1 MCRILSIPL
10 VIVCLQSPGKLP
22 NFLAAI
28 FFIVG
33 AGTDVL
39 DGYLARRRNIVTKLG
54 KLLDPLADK
63 LLVSAGLI
71 MLIPLGR
78 VPAWAVF
85 VIIAREIS
93 VTGLRAIAGAEGIVI
108 QAESLGKIKTLAQ
121 TVATAVLMIHY
132 QYFHLDFHYYGM
144 ILFIAA
150 FILTVW
156 SGVSYFKIFLSLFHP
171 TTGQD

>member
-22 NFLAAI
+22 NFLAAV

-93 VTGLRAIAGAEGIVI
+93 VTGLRAIAAAEGIVI
-108 QAESLGKIKTLAQ
+108 QAESLGKGKTLAQ
-121 TVATAVLMIHY
+121 TAAAAALMVHY
-132 QYFHLDFHYYGM
+132 QYFYLNFHFYGM
-144 ILFIAA
+144 ILFGAA

-156 SGVSYFKIFLSLFHP
+156 SGVSYFIAFLSLFHP
-171 TTGQD
+171 TAGQD